1 MNSKNTNESVASSRP
16 VKHSVM
22 MITDNSILLKILG
35 KFIISKGYN
44 YIPVLNQK
52 TAPDSIKAL
61 KPDVILVYISME
73 DLDMLQVI
81 DTIRNHQ
88 INIPIIVISDQ
99 LDKRSAV
106 RLSNY
111 NISGIFI
118 KPFNLKKLGEKIRSL
133 VCPKTSISLS
143 LLIISDNEEIREDL
157 DTFLPGNIIEEKN
170 FNIILRSGVND
181 SVIALK
187 KHQSGIKM
195 VLVDASNEAKTV
207 VLAQI
212 LKIIVTKLKIPV
224 YFVAERFTRHFQDSL
239 IKLGFI
245 NLVSRSDSSS
255 KDLKNMFDSVLAN
268 IQEGTQTLATQE
280 RRNIIKDLKVI
291 KTLPPLPEVYFKIEE
306 LARDKSATSADYSKY
321 LELDPGI
328 TARLF
333 RMSNSA
339 LFSFNRKIK
348 SVKDAVTLMGTCEI
362 VSLVRLACITGNLKV
377 TPEIESAVKKVW
389 QHSSTCAITAQLIY
403 DRGDIEKDTEFR
415 ENLFIGGVI
424 HDIGKIVLWKFF
436 PDIYIP
442 IMLNPEVGS
451 HISVSDEKKFIGT
464 SHVEV
469 GRAIAE
475 HWQLPETLKNVIAF
489 HHNPTLKQESDLVM
503 MIHIA
508 DIISN
513 LIMNAITGDDSLG
526 IDPEIEKIGYTEDKI
541 RELASD
547 LEVDIKEKSD
557 LALRMITG

>member
-1 MNSKNTNESVASSRP
+1 
-16 VKHSVM
+16 M
-22 MITDNSILLKILG
+22 MVTENSILMKIFG
-35 KFIISKGYN
+35 KFVFSKGYN
-44 YIPVLNQK
+44 YIPALNPKTVLD
-52 TAPDSIKAL
+52 TIKNL
-61 KPDVILVYISME
+61 KPDVILMYISMD
-73 DLDMLQVI
+73 DLNILQLI
-81 DTIRNHQ
+81 AAIRSQ
-88 INIPIIVISDQ
+88 GITIPIIAISDK

-106 RLSNY
+106 SLSSY

-118 KPFNLKKLGEKIRSL
+118 KPFNLKKLDEKIRSL
-133 VCPKTSISLS
+133 VYPKTSILLS
-143 LLIISDNEEIREDL
+143 LLIISKNEEIRKDL
-157 DTFLPGNIIEEKN
+157 DTFLPRHILEEKK
-170 FNIILRSGVND
+170 FNIIQRSGVND

-187 KHQSGIKM
+187 KQQNCIRM
-195 VLVDASNEAKTV
+195 VLVDAADEAKTV
-207 VLAQI
+207 ILAQV

-224 YFVAERFTRHFQDSL
+224 YFIAERFTTHFQDSL

-245 NLVSRSDSSS
+245 NLVSLSDSSS
-255 KDLKNMFDSVLAN
+255 KDLKNMFDSVLSN
-268 IQEGTQTLATQE
+268 IKEGTQTLATQE

-291 KTLPPLPEVYFKIEE
+291 KTLPPIPEIYFKIEE
-306 LARDKSATSADYSKY
+306 LARDKNATSADYSKY
-321 LELDPGI
+321 LETDTGI

-348 SVKDAVTLMGTCEI
+348 SVKDAVTLMGTREI
-362 VSLVRLACITGNLKV
+362 LSLVRLACITGSLKV
-377 TPEIESAVKKVW
+377 TPEIESAVKNVW

-403 DRGDIEKDTEFR
+403 DKGDIEKDTEFR

-442 IMLNPEVGS
+442 LMLNSEVGS
-451 HISVSDEKKFIGT
+451 HIGVNDEKKFIGT

-469 GRAIAE
+469 GRALAD
-475 HWQLPETLKNVIAF
+475 HWQLPEPLKNVIAY
-489 HHNPTLKQESDLVM
+489 HHKPTLKQESDLVM

-513 LIMNAITGDDSLG
+513 LIMDIIPGDRELG

-541 RELASD
+541 RELASE
-547 LEVDIKEKSD
+547 LEHDIKEKAD
-557 LALRMITG
+557 LALRMITC